1 MRPSWPRS
9 RLRRRA
15 VLAVPAALIL
25 SALPAASPAGAKR
38 HTTASA
44 PAPTRL
50 TLEANRSSV
59 RYGGRV
65 VLTGKLTAAG
75 KPLSGKVVEL
85 VRAGAVDQATTRRNG
100 KVTFKPRPVAPNT
113 YQLRFT
119 PTAPEDTLAY
129 QAAVSEQVTVRVRAL
144 VSMKLSSPLRA
155 RHRTVAIPRVRLA
168 VRGKIKPVTAD
179 RVAVRVTRG
188 RRVVKRATLTVIRR
202 GSRGF
207 FAFGFKPK
215 KRGSYKLRASI
226 AAGAGLDASRSRTER
241 LLVVRSSAGQG
252 SRGGGVRAL
261 QSRLSILGFRSP
273 VTGSFGASTA
283 RAVLAFRKTNGMS
296 RSSFASRAVF
306 SRLEQGR
313 GGFRLRYPKAGK
325 HVEFDWSRQV
335 LVLARGSRV
344 TRALHASSG
353 APVTPTVFGHF
364 RFYRK
369 SPGYNAKGMYYSSY
383 FIGGYA
389 IHGYASVPTFPASH
403 GCIRIPI
410 ASATS
415 VYSWIDLGDPIYVY
429 R

>member
-1 MRPSWPRS
+1 VSATAI
-9 RLRRRA
+9 LIA
-15 VLAVPAALIL
+15 VAPAA
-25 SALPAASPAGAKR
+25 PAVAR
-38 HTTASA
+38 LHTTASA
-44 PAPTRL
+44 PAPTQL
-50 TLEANRSSV
+50 KLEANRASV
-59 RYGGRV
+59 RYGGRI

-75 KPLSGKVVEL
+75 RPLAGKVVEL
-85 VRAGAVDQATTRRNG
+85 VRAGAVDQATTRSNG
-100 KVTFKPRPVAPNT
+100 KVTFKPRPIAPNS

-119 PTAPEDTLAY
+119 PTTPEDTLAY
-129 QAAVSEQVTVRVRAL
+129 QAAASEQVAVRVRAL
-144 VSMKLSSPLRA
+144 VSLKLSSPLRA
-155 RHRTVAIPRVRLA
+155 AHKTVGIPRVRLA
-168 VRGKIKPVTAD
+168 IRGKVTPVTAD
-179 RVAVRVTRG
+179 KVRVSVSRG
-188 RRVVKRATLTVIRR
+188 RHVVKRATLTVIRR
-202 GSRGF
+202 GSRAF

-215 KRGSYKLRASI
+215 KRGSYALRASI

-241 LLVVRSSAGQG
+241 LLVVRSSAGPG
-252 SRGGGVRAL
+252 SHGAGVRAL
-261 QSRLSILGFRSP
+261 QWRLSVLGFKSP

-296 RSSFASRAVF
+296 RSSFAGRSVF

-335 LVLARGSRV
+335 LVLARGAKV
-344 TRALHASSG
+344 ARALHASSG
-353 APVTPTVFGHF
+353 APVTPTVFGNF

-369 SPGYNAKGMYYSSY
+369 SPGYNAKGMYFSSY

-410 ASATS
+410 ASAIS
-415 VYSWIDLGDPIYVY
+415 VYGWIDVGDPIYVY